1 MKNIYISLLF
11 IIFSFTMQA
20 QTLPVDSLFS
30 RMEQQ
35 ALLYP
40 SERLYLHTDRNSY
53 IAGEKVWIKAYVVDG
68 ITNIPNKKS
77 RYVFVTLQNPFKEIL
92 VKVRLRAD
100 EDGFIHGNLLLPEE
114 LPKGEYTLCAYTRYM
129 ENEGENTF
137 FRKRIVIN
145 SVMNKSIRME
155 TKVRGNYLDVR
166 FINPVTGEVQ
176 EVRNSQ
182 ATSPS
187 GGINLQ
193 KKDDGYSVKFHES
206 KDRTLLIQAGNYK
219 EFVALD
225 VKPDYDVSFLPE
237 GGNLVAGTFNR
248 VAFKAINSSG
258 QGEAVSGTLRDEQ
271 DSILFAFH
279 SIHRGMGTFGFIPQ
293 SGKKYVAVC
302 ENQSGQSKRFV
313 LPEALERGYGLQ
325 VNRVNEKFFVKL
337 LCCGDAP
344 TESLYLLAHQKGWP
358 VMIYPYK
365 QGNMTYAFEVEKFL
379 PGVASFL
386 LVAENGK
393 ILNERMVFVRNDL
406 SLQGH
411 VTADKAEYDSREKV
425 SLSVSVKD
433 SNGKDWNGECSV
445 AVTDNYDVQPDSC
458 VNIFS
463 TLLLESGLRGHI
475 ESPAWYFQSGNE
487 LYREQALDVLMMTQ
501 GWKRYDLEKTW
512 QGEFQHPSI
521 PHEASLSVEGKVTK
535 RISRKPVENAVVQL
549 MVPTLGET
557 KKLVTGS
564 DGLFRFD
571 GFEYPDSTIYWVNA
585 YTEKGKDNVV
595 VDLDTIVPP
604 SLAEILPPYRE
615 DEKLPKREEVS
626 PEYLAKADLR
636 FLHEKGMRHIFLD
649 EVLVTAPKFVPKTE
663 YESRLGVVSV
673 RAKEIEQSGVLD
685 IPTLLRQKLGG
696 ISIGADR
703 YGAKYIL
710 YRGAPVTI
718 IIDGTVYVDTGGEHG
733 KYHSAHQFLM
743 MMNKNDIEQIDFI
756 KGAAGVVPYVAHS
769 SGCAI
774 AITTKRGGKEYNAKW
789 APTNLKVTMPLG
801 YQLPVEFYSPRYG
814 LRVDEKNKTPD
825 LRTTI
830 YWQPRLKVRNGKAD
844 FDFYSAD
851 GLVNY
856 SVIIEGVSEDG
867 RLLRVE
873 EKIK

>member
-1 MKNIYISLLF
+1 M
-11 IIFSFTMQA
+11 
-20 QTLPVDSLFS
+20 
-30 RMEQQ
+30 
-35 ALLYP
+35 
-40 SERLYLHTDRNSY
+40 
-53 IAGEKVWIKAYVVDG
+53 
-68 ITNIPNKKS
+68 
-77 RYVFVTLQNPFKEIL
+77 
-92 VKVRLRAD
+92 
-100 EDGFIHGNLLLPEE
+100 LPEE

-176 EVRNSQ
+176 EVRNCQ

-358 VMIYPYK
+358 VMIHPYK

-411 VTADKAEYDSREKV
+411 VTADKAEHDSREKV

-521 PHEASLSVEGKVTK
+521 PHEASLSIEGKVTK

-615 DEKLPKREEVS
+615 DKKLSKREEVS

-636 FLHEKGMRHIFLD
+636 ILHEKGMRHIFLD
-649 EVLVTAPKFVPKTE
+649 EVLVTAPKFTSKSE
-663 YESRLGVVSV
+663 YAKILVSRSINED
-673 RAKEIEQSGVLD
+673 RINQSGVTELL
-685 IPTLLRQKLGG
+685 PFLRQQHAA
-696 ISIGADR
+696 ISWSETNGELIV
-703 YGAKYIL
+703 L
-710 YRGAPVTI
+710 MRGAPVSV
-718 IIDGTVYVDTGGEHG
+718 IIDGSIYRAFTPES
-733 KYHSAHQFLM
+733 HSILRNFFLR
-743 MMNKNDIEQIDFI
+743 DVAQIDIINSPFSL
-756 KGAAGVVPYVAHS
+756 AYDPFAGGGIV
-769 SGCAI
+769 
-774 AITTKRGGKEYNAKW
+774 AITTKDGYTNGAKW
-789 APTNLKVTMPLG
+789 DPTNLKDIQLLG
-801 YQLPVEFYSPRYG
+801 FQLPTEFYSPRYE
-814 LRVDEKNKTPD
+814 LTADKEKETPD

-830 YWQPRLKVRNGKAD
+830 YWQPRLVVKNGKALIE
-844 FDFYSAD
+844 FYTAD
-851 GLVNY
+851 GAVNY
-856 SVIIEGVSEDG
+856 SVVVEGVGEDG
-867 RLLRVE
+867 SLLRIE
-873 EKIK
+873 ESIK